1 VTATSITLYGK
12 PGCHLC
18 EVAGEIVD
26 RVVAEL
32 PEGAVEVTEVN
43 ILEDPD
49 LVAHYGE
56 RIPVLLIDGDLHA
69 YWRVDSGRLRRAL
82 ESTLHPA

>member
-1 VTATSITLYGK
+1 VTATSITLYAK

-18 EVAGEIVD
+18 DVASEIVE
-26 RVVAEL
+26 RVVADF

-43 ILEDPD
+43 ILEDAD
-49 LVAHYGE
+49 LIAQYGE
-56 RIPVLLIDGDLHA
+56 RIPVIFIDGDLHA